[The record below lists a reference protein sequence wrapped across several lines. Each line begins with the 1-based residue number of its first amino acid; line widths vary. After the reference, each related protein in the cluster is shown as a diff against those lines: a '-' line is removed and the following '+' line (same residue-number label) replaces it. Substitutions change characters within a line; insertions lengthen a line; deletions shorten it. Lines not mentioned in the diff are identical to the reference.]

1 MAENP
6 YGGGV
11 ANDGSVF
18 VDTSQIPTIALER
31 VEVLKEGA
39 ASIYGSD
46 AIAGVVNYI
55 FRRDFEGFEVDVTR
69 QQIDAFS
76 ASKDDRISF
85 IYGGAMGNANVVVA
99 YSSLDR
105 TAMPGSTKNL
115 APMGG
120 GLGTTFVV

>member
-1 MAENP
+1 M
-6 YGGGV
+6 
-11 ANDGSVF
+11 
-18 VDTSQIPTIALER
+18 
-31 VEVLKEGA
+31 
-39 ASIYGSD
+39 
-46 AIAGVVNYI
+46 NYI

-105 TAMPGSTKNL
+105 TAMPGSTK
-115 APMGG
+115 
-120 GLGTTFVV
+120 T